1 MAEETSFGVARLRQ
15 AIENQWDA
23 GEACFSLPFD
33 EASVLLRE
41 CEEELACPSWAKDV
55 PAPRDADGEVV
66 PLTTKAMY
74 GDGGRELEIIFFKF
88 NTDNRAT
95 RWWAFCKNKDG
106 DRGYDAVS
114 SFHLRR
120 PDSWKKLEEDVQK
133 AVETNDICGY
143 FDKTDKSCNGCP
155 ACGSQGVCSVNV
167 LRDALRRAKALAD
180 RDAKGLT
187 LQASPYG
194 AKEANRG

>member
-1 MAEETSFGVARLRQ
+1 MKGIKRFRQ
-15 AIENQWDA
+15 AIKNQLDTGEGEFRLTYHDA
-23 GEACFSLPFD
+23 EEIAD
-33 EASVLLRE
+33 EIE
-41 CEEELACPSWAKDV
+41 DELAQLAWAKDV
-55 PAPRDADGEVV
+55 PTPVDADGNVV
-66 PLTTKAMY
+66 PLTTKVMY
-74 GDGGRELEIIFFKF
+74 GDDGRELEIIFFKF

-106 DRGYDAVS
+106 DRGYAAVS
-114 SFHLRR
+114 SVHLRR

-133 AVETNDICGY
+133 AVETDDICGY
-143 FDKTDKSCNGCP
+143 FDKTDKPCNGCP

-180 RDAKGLT
+180 RDAKGST